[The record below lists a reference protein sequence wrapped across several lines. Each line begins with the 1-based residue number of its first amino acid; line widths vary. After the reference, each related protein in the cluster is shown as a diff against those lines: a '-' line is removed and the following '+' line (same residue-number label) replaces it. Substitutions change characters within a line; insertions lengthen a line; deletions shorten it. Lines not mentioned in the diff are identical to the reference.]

1 MLSRLPL
8 ADPGSPDLR
17 SPVRFLTW
25 IARGQRRTV
34 IGGAF
39 FGAVWMGTQGV
50 IPAALGQAVDAIIRR
65 SGPGLVLWA
74 SVVLG
79 LGILQAAAGV
89 LRHRRAVSN
98 FLEACVRVQQLIIR
112 TAIRLGAG
120 LPRQVG
126 AGEVASLGTTD
137 VIRIARLL
145 DITARGTGAVVSI
158 VIVAVILLSTSPQLG
173 LVLLIGA
180 PISALLVLPVMRPL
194 ERRQRA
200 ERQQRGAASSVAAD
214 TVAGLRVLRGLGGE
228 SDFAARYTV
237 TSQAVRHATVRTA
250 LLQSILDGL
259 QVLLPGAILVTITF
273 LGAQLVRS
281 GSIPPGELV
290 ADYAYA
296 AFLALP
302 IQTLVQAASV
312 WSAATVAAGRVLSV
326 LRLEVDLSAPDQPVS
341 PGEFG
346 DLIDEE
352 SGLHIQHGLMT
363 AVVTADPDVASATA
377 ARLGRLTDPDGENRV
392 TLSGVPLDTMSL
404 PEVRRRILVVDRDPQ
419 LLVGTLRGAV
429 DAPSARPQEEDS
441 RPTVDEALVAASG
454 ADIVSGLDNG
464 LDSMVSERGRS
475 LSGGQR
481 QRVALAAALR
491 ADPDVLVLD
500 EPTSA
505 VDAHT
510 EALIGDRLGALRRG
524 RTTIIFTSS
533 PLLLNRADRVDFLD
547 DGAVTS
553 GTHTQLLA
561 TNPRYRL
568 VVTRG
573 NE

>member
-1 MLSRLPL
+1 MLSRIPL
-8 ADPGSPDLR
+8 ADPGNPDVR
-17 SPVRFLTW
+17 SPVRFLSW

-34 IGGAF
+34 FEGAL

-50 IPAALGQAVDAIIRR
+50 IPAALGQAVDAIIQR
-65 SGPGLVLWA
+65 SGQGLILWAGVVLW
-74 SVVLG
+74 

-89 LRHRRAVSN
+89 MRHRRAVSN
-98 FLEACVRVQQLIIR
+98 FLESGVRVQQLIIR
-112 TAIRLGAG
+112 AAIRLGAA

-137 VIRIARLL
+137 VMRIARLL
-145 DITARGTGAVVSI
+145 DITARGTGALVSI

-180 PISALLVLPVMRPL
+180 PISALLVFPVMRPL

-273 LGAQLVRS
+273 LGSQLVRS

-326 LRLEVDLSAPDQPVS
+326 LRLEVDLSTPAEPVTPPD
-341 PGEFG
+341 G
-346 DLIDEE
+346 DLVDEE
-352 SGLHIQHGLMT
+352 SGLRIQHGLMT
-363 AVVTADPDVASATA
+363 AVVMADPDIASATA
-377 ARLGRLTDPDGENRV
+377 ARLGRLTDPQGAARV
-392 TLSGVPLDTMSL
+392 TLGGAALTSMSVA
-404 PEVRRRILVVDRDPQ
+404 EVRRRILVVDRDPQ
-419 LLVGTLRGAV
+419 LLVGTLR
-429 DAPSARPQEEDS
+429 DAIDSPSARPREEDP
-441 RPTVDEALVAASG
+441 RPTVDDALAAASG
-454 ADIVSGLDNG
+454 SDIVSGLDRG
-464 LDSMVSERGRS
+464 LDSLVSERGRS

-491 ADPDVLVLD
+491 ADPDLLVLD

-510 EALIGDRLGALRRG
+510 EALIGNRLATLRRG
-524 RTTIIFTSS
+524 RTTVIFTSS
-533 PLLLNRADRVDFLD
+533 PLLLNRADQVVFLD
-547 DGAVTS
+547 DGRVVS
-553 GTHTQLLA
+553 GTHSHLLA
-561 TNPRYRL
+561 TDPAYRL